1 MTCEIQAVVVGLCE
15 FLGLIVDSTE
25 DPEVHFKY
33 IEVGRIIVCNCN
45 AKSLSVFCCETI
57 FSKLY

>member
-1 MTCEIQAVVVGLCE
+1 MVVVGLCE

-33 IEVGRIIVCNCN
+33 IEVSRIIVCNCN

-57 FSKLY
+57 FSKFY